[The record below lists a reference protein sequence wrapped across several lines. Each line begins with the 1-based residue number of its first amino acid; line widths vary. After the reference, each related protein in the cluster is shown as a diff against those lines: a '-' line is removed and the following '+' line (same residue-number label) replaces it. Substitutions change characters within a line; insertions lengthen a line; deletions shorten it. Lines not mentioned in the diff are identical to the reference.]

1 MNVTCAKEIRRRT
14 CRVFQISLSVGVLL
28 FEVIV
33 DNVDVSK
40 LAIQIRSME
49 EDNYSIMSG
58 IIARVRAFSGTVTLG
73 GMEGSEHFS

>member
-1 MNVTCAKEIRRRT
+1 M
-14 CRVFQISLSVGVLL
+14 
-28 FEVIV
+28 IV

-40 LAIQIRSME
+40 LAIRIRSME

-58 IIARVRAFSGTVTLG
+58 IIARIRAFSGTVTFD